1 LGDDGKNHIHFLIT
15 GGTIDHIEKST
26 NTTAEQSAVLA
37 YLHDHIRPHFE
48 ISQETL
54 FLKDSRDITQEDREL
69 ILERIIAA
77 PSPHLVLT
85 HGTFTMVET
94 SKFLHQHQSQFS
106 EKIVVLIGSF
116 IPINELNSDA
126 PFAIGFG
133 CASALTAPP
142 GVFISMH
149 GHLWS
154 PFQVEKN
161 LKTQRF
167 EPIEF

>member
-1 LGDDGKNHIHFLIT
+1 MGDDGKNHIHFLIT

-26 NTTAEQSAVLA
+26 STTAEQSAVLA
-37 YLHDHIRPHFE
+37 YLRDHIRPYFE

-69 ILERIIAA
+69 ILERSIAA

-94 SKFLHQHQSQFS
+94 AKFLHQHQDSFPG
-106 EKIVVLIGSF
+106 KTVVLVGSL
-116 IPINELNSDA
+116 IPMGELNSDA
-126 PFAIGFG
+126 PFALGFAV
-133 CASALTAPP
+133 ASALNAPS
-142 GVFISMH
+142 GVFVAMH
-149 GHLWS
+149 GHLWPPS
-154 PFQVEKN
+154 QVEKN

-167 EPIEF
+167 EPTQS